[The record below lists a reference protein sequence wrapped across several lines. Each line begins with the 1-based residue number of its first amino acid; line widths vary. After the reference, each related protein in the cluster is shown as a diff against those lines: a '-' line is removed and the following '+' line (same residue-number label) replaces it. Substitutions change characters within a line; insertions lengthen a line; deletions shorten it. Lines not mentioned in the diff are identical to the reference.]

1 MTSTDL
7 QQRAARHAALGD
19 PVRLAVVEELVCCD
33 RSPVELRERL
43 QVESNLLSHHLDVLE
58 AAGFVERVRSAGDGR
73 RRYVRLVAGALD
85 GLVPT
90 SSAASCEVMFVCTQ
104 NSARSQLAAA
114 LWTEMVG
121 TPARSAG
128 TRPADR
134 VHPGAVAAAGRVGL
148 DLTGA
153 VPCCISD
160 VPAASRPP
168 VVVTVCDQAH
178 EDLPVPRSWLP
189 WSIPDPV
196 ADGSAAAFDAVVDER
211 SVRLR
216 VTDHGPGLPAPVRAR
231 LFEPFVT
238 TKAEGTGLGLYT
250 SQQLARELGGALAVE
265 DVAGGGTR
273 MVLSL
278 PRG

>member
-1 MTSTDL
+1 MVDRLAPVREAPAVTSTDL

-178 EDLPVPRSWLP
+178 EDLPVPRSWLH

-196 ADGSAAAFDAVVDER
+196 ADGSAAAFDAVIDELKDR
-211 SVRLR
+211 I
-216 VTDHGPGLPAPVRAR
+216 AR
-231 LFEPFVT
+231 L
-238 TKAEGTGLGLYT
+238 
-250 SQQLARELGGALAVE
+250 
-265 DVAGGGTR
+265 AG
-273 MVLSL
+273 SDAA
-278 PRG
+278 